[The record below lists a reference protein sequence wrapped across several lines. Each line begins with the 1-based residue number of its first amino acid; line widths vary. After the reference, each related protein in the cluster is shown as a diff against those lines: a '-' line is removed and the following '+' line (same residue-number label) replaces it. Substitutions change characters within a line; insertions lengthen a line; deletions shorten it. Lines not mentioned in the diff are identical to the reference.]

1 MSITPLTKPLINLSK
16 FDGNINVN
24 IKKGKNI
31 QNIINTIKVDNN
43 GFCII
48 ILVGANALTNLYDGH
63 HIEYIAAS
71 TPDKYTAAIICHISI
86 PSSPY
91 IINTFASVQ
100 VCPYHKKVE
109 DKTYQHILNA
119 ESKYL

>member
-31 QNIINTIKVDNN
+31 KNIINTIKVDNN

-71 TPDKYTAAIICHISI
+71 TPDKYTAAIICHKSI

-100 VCPYHKKVE
+100 VCPYHKLVK
-109 DKTYQHILNA
+109 DRTCLQILNE